1 MLLALAIDLLAAI
14 LAGITRFIGRL
25 TTDRTGLLTGAR
37 LTGARLGAT
46 LLSERLTGLLRIA
59 GLIGL
64 LAAMAGLL
72 TALLAT
78 GLRTE
83 TLLTAGLDTGLLIAV
98 LLTADRTGI
107 LLAAMLVLR
116 AADLLPHPP
125 HGRLVAVLARIAL
138 LATGRLT
145 ALLTGRRTVA
155 LETGRLILFLKF
167 MSFSPHLNLFR

>member
-14 LAGITRFIGRL
+14 LAGITRFIGARA
-25 TTDRTGLLTGAR
+25 TDRTGLLTGAR

-46 LLSERLTGLLRIA
+46 LLTTRLTGLLRIA

-64 LAAMAGLL
+64 LVAMTGLL
-72 TALLAT
+72 TALLDT
-78 GLRTE
+78 GLRT
-83 TLLTAGLDTGLLIAV
+83 AV
-98 LLTADRTGI
+98 LLTAERTGI

-145 ALLTGRRTVA
+145 ALLTGRRTVD